1 MYRIPY
7 NINDPIDD
15 EDNRIPYN
23 INEPIDYEDEDE
35 DENINEYID
44 ELTLQEKKNMV
55 LEAVR
60 NIEQNDISL
69 VGINRQKV
77 HALLHADSINQ
88 FNDILGG
95 DSDSVFQIFLKIN
108 LPILSDE
115 IWTGRFDGITGA
127 HIWEFWE
134 GYNDGYNMIE
144 LEDHQEGSNG
154 PRVYTD
160 SYLRGY
166 GNGRQDRFNSYPN
179 YYVRKYKPMYDTMT
193 GKKIMKEKTINKKKT
208 NKRKNKITN
217 KKNTTKYSRNKRHSK
232 K

>member
-1 MYRIPY
+1 MYRIPD
-7 NINDPIDD
+7 NIND
-15 EDNRIPYN
+15 
-23 INEPIDYEDEDE
+23 PIDYEDEDDE
-35 DENINEYID
+35 DDEENINEYID

-95 DSDSVFQIFLKIN
+95 ESNTVFQIFLKIN

-144 LEDHQEGSNG
+144 LEDQQQEGPNG

-193 GKKIMKEKTINKKKT
+193 GKKIMKEKSKNTINKNTT
-208 NKRKNKITN
+208 NKRIN
-217 KKNTTKYSRNKRHSK
+217 KKNTTKYSRKNKRHSK